1 MPIKDSYA
9 MTDRAIA
16 REVGHRID
24 QIRLE
29 RNISQKEVA
38 DNVGITVKTYR
49 RIIDGGGKFETLIT
63 VLRILG
69 HLELVDSFIQEST
82 FSPLALVKMRGKQR
96 LRASKK
102 SKISPESETQQEEFD
117 W

>member
-1 MPIKDSYA
+1 MPVKDSYV

-16 REVGHRID
+16 GEIGHRIN

-29 RNISQKEVA
+29 QNISQKEIA

-49 RIIDGGGKFETLIT
+49 RIINGGGKLETLIA
-63 VLRILG
+63 VLRALG
-69 HLELVDSFIQEST
+69 QLELVDSFIPEST
-82 FSPLALVKMRGKQR
+82 FSPLELVKMRGKQR
-96 LRASKK
+96 VRASRK
-102 SKISPESETQQEEFD
+102 SKTSPETETQQKELD

>member
-1 MPIKDSYA
+1 MPFKDSYS

-16 REVGHRID
+16 RKVGHRID

-29 RNISQKEVA
+29 QNISQKKVA

-49 RIIDGGGKFETLIT
+49 RTIDGGGKLETFIA
-63 VLRILG
+63 VLRALG
-69 HLELVDSFIQEST
+69 QLELVDSFIPEST
-82 FSPLALVKMRGKQR
+82 FSPLELVKMRGKQR

-102 SKISPESETQQEEFD
+102 SKPSPESEIRKKELD